1 MESTVLIAAK
11 QEYTEQLH
19 DILTD
24 NLVITMRDIWNS
36 VKETTQPL
44 RTFQQKLCDIPEWN
58 NQVLL
63 KHYESIIERE
73 DISKEYLEKIIE
85 AVFLSNIKILSV
97 VKLESK
103 KQTIDIKIP
112 DTQNFIHRC
121 LIQLARELYV
131 DPHLIDDRES
141 NSNSK
146 LEIQR
151 NYKRLVKITKESIEK
166 TIRNMIP
173 MKDILDKY
181 LQAHD
186 DESIH
191 SDENIQFAE
200 EVPQEIPQEI
210 PQEVPPMQHFA
221 SPSPVVTQEPP
232 IQQTEYQS
240 TSQEQQ
246 KVDDLFMEP
255 PSNTENHTSQEQPIK
270 VNIAEE
276 RNFFSDED

>member
-19 DILTD
+19 DILND
-24 NLVITMRDIWNS
+24 NIILTMKDIWNS
-36 VKETTQPL
+36 VKDSTQPL

-63 KHYESIIERE
+63 KNYDSIIERE
-73 DISKEYLEKIIE
+73 DITKEYLDKILE

-103 KQTIDIKIP
+103 KQTINIKIP

-121 LIQLARELYV
+121 LIQVARELYT
-131 DPHLIDDRES
+131 DPHLIDDRET
-141 NSNSK
+141 NLNSK

-151 NYKRLVKITKESIEK
+151 NYKRLLKITKESIEK

-181 LQAHD
+181 LEAHD
-186 DESIH
+186 NDSLH

-200 EVPQEIPQEI
+200 ETPQQPEIFPD
-210 PQEVPPMQHFA
+210 P
-221 SPSPVVTQEPP
+221 PSPPPRPITPVAPITPIEPIAPIVHTEPFESVEPTQ
-232 IQQTEYQS
+232 Q
-240 TSQEQQ
+240 QQ
-246 KVDDLFMEP
+246 KVDDIFMEQP
-255 PSNTENHTSQEQPIK
+255 TSVPEEPIK
-270 VNIAEE
+270 VDISEE
-276 RNFFSDED
+276 RNFFSDDD

>member
-1 MESTVLIAAK
+1 MESTILIAAK
-11 QEYTEQLH
+11 KEYTEQLH

-24 NLVITMRDIWNS
+24 NLIHIMREVWIS
-36 VKETTQPL
+36 VKKTSHPL
-44 RTFQQKLCDIPEWN
+44 RTFQQKLCDTPEWN
-58 NQVLL
+58 NQVISR
-63 KHYESIIERE
+63 HCESILQKE
-73 DISKEYLEKIIE
+73 DISKEYLEKILE

-112 DTQNFIHRC
+112 DTQNFTHRC
-121 LIQLARELYV
+121 LIQLARELYA

-181 LQAHD
+181 LQAHEE
-186 DESIH
+186 ESNH
-191 SDENIQFAE
+191 SDENIQFE
-200 EVPQEIPQEI
+200 EIPEEFPKEI
-210 PQEVPPMQHFA
+210 PEESIGEFP
-221 SPSPVVTQEPP
+221 EEYP
-232 IQQTEYQS
+232 IQEEYVEPEAMSGREQEENK
-240 TSQEQQ
+240 QEQ
-246 KVDDLFMEP
+246 KNIDDIFMEQ
-255 PSNTENHTSQEQPIK
+255 PSDIRSEEQPIK
-270 VNIAEE
+270 VNITEE
-276 RNFFSDED
+276 RNFFSDEE

>member
-19 DILTD
+19 DILTE
-24 NLVITMRDIWNS
+24 NLINIMRETWNS
-36 VKETTQPL
+36 VKDSSQPL
-44 RTFQQKLCDIPEWN
+44 KTFQQKLCDVPEWN

-63 KHYESIIERE
+63 RHYESIIEKE

-151 NYKRLVKITKESIEK
+151 NFKRIVKITKECIEK

-200 EVPQEIPQEI
+200 EQPEDIP
-210 PQEVPPMQHFA
+210 PAPPMPEIQ
-221 SPSPVVTQEPP
+221 PEPQPQPEIVQESVPM
-232 IQQTEYQS
+232 EYQQPLS
-240 TSQEQQ
+240 HEQ
-246 KVDDLFMEP
+246 KVDDIFMEQPSVQQP
-255 PSNTENHTSQEQPIK
+255 PQETLEEAPPIK
-270 VNIAEE
+270 VDISEE
-276 RNFFSDED
+276 RNFFSDEDE